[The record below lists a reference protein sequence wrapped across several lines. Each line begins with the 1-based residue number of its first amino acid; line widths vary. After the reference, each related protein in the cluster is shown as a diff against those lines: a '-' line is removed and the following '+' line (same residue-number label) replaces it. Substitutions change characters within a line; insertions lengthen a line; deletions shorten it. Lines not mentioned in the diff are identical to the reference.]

1 MIYVMSDIH
10 GRKDRFEDVLE
21 QINLQEN
28 DVLYILGDVIDRNP
42 SGVSLLRYIQT
53 PQQTQISLPVLV
65 THHLYMMKITG
76 KT

>member
-42 SGVSLLRYIQT
+42 SGVSLLWQY
-53 PQQTQISLPVLV
+53 SK
-65 THHLYMMKITG
+65 HHLMSGHNSLVVFISP
-76 KT
+76 

>member
-1 MIYVMSDIH
+1 MIYVISDIH

-42 SGVSLLRYIQT
+42 S
-53 PQQTQISLPVLV
+53 
-65 THHLYMMKITG
+65 
-76 KT
+76 